1 MLLQEEVEDQ
11 HRWKLTRSGIYSSK
25 SAIMLT
31 FVAPFALLHGKE
43 FGRAGLLKTAS
54 SSSGLQSTTD
64 VGTVI
69 V

>member
-1 MLLQEEVEDQ
+1 LKISTD
-11 HRWKLTRSGIYSSK
+11 GSSPGLVFIL
-25 SAIMLT
+25 ANQPIMLT
-31 FVAPFALLHGKE
+31 FVAPFTLLHGKE

-64 VGTVI
+64 AGLVI

>member
-1 MLLQEEVEDQ
+1 
-11 HRWKLTRSGIYSSK
+11 
-25 SAIMLT
+25 MLT

>member
-1 MLLQEEVEDQ
+1 LKISTD
-11 HRWKLTRSGIYSSK
+11 GSSPGLVFIL
-25 SAIMLT
+25 ANQPIMLT

-43 FGRAGLLKTAS
+43 LGRAGLLKTAT

-64 VGTVI
+64 AGLVI